1 MVQRFRISGD
11 GGSTQNSLQH
21 DISNTMFMLN
31 DDAANFVS
39 HVGFRISSDGGH

>member
-21 DISNTMFMLN
+21 DIPNTMFMLN
-31 DDAANFVS
+31 DDAPIFVS
-39 HVGFRISSDGGH
+39 YVGWFKGLG